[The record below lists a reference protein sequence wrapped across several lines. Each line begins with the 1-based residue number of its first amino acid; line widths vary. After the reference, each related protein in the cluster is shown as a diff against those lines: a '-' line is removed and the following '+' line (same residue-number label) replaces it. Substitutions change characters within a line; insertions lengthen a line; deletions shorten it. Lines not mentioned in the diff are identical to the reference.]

1 MKLTA
6 FLTQNS
12 YWIIN
17 KELAK
22 QIGRDETFLLTDLI
36 TKYEYFKNNN
46 MTVSYDDIEYFFAT
60 SESIEND
67 TMFSYYEQKKLLK
80 RLENLGLIKIVKKG
94 IPAKLYFHIVE
105 NNILSYFNSS
115 IQETSKLDFEK
126 LENIIIDNNNNKTNN
141 NSNNVYMDPKP
152 KKVKF
157 TIPTISEIENYI
169 KENNY
174 DVDATKFFNFYESKD
189 WFVGKNKMANWKA
202 AVRTWVTN
210 NQNNSKGLAN
220 GNNKANNSGVQIRS
234 TSDIKRTITTEQIE
248 DGIRNLYENGF

>member
-1 MKLTA
+1 MTSVNRDFKGIWIPKEIWLDNDLGWSEKL
-6 FLTQNS
+6 
-12 YWIIN
+12 
-17 KELAK
+17 
-22 QIGRDETFLLTDLI
+22 LLVEICSLDCENGCFASN
-36 TKYEYFKNNN
+36 EYFAN
-46 MTVSYDDIEYFFAT
+46 FFNLSKGRISKII
-60 SESIEND
+60 SE
-67 TMFSYYEQKKLLK
+67 L
-80 RLENLGLIKIVKKG
+80 VKKG
-94 IPAKLYFHIVE
+94 YLISTISYKKGSKQIDKRVLRATIGYSYKQRGGIVE
-105 NNILSYFNSS
+105 NNEGGIV
-115 IQETSKLDFEK
+115 
-126 LENIIIDNNNNKTNN
+126 ENNEDNNTDISNNTINNNNIYIDT
-141 NSNNVYMDPKP
+141 KP